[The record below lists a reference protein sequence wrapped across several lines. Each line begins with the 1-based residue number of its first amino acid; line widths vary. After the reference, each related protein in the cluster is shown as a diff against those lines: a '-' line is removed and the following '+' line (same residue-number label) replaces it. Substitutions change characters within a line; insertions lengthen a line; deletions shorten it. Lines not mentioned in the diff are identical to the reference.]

1 MIRRAIG
8 SSRSSRRITCSHP
21 ARPGS
26 HCAAGCTP
34 AALSTSS
41 SPCSHLNSTARRSK
55 RRSRA
60 MRISTSCSVS
70 RNGALRAQMVRL
82 SSAALAFVALFAT
95 AAAHAAGLPT
105 VELSIKGH
113 RLVAEVAATEAT
125 RSTGL
130 MNRFSLQ
137 PDHGMLFVF
146 RQPQPQAFW
155 MKNTYVPLSIA
166 FVDAGGRILNI
177 DDMAPQTENPHP
189 SRGLALYALEMKKGW
204 FAAHGIGVGDRVE
217 GVEKSPAARE

>member
-1 MIRRAIG
+1 
-8 SSRSSRRITCSHP
+8 
-21 ARPGS
+21 
-26 HCAAGCTP
+26 
-34 AALSTSS
+34 
-41 SPCSHLNSTARRSK
+41 
-55 RRSRA
+55 
-60 MRISTSCSVS
+60 VS
-70 RNGALRAQMVRL
+70 RNGALRAQIVRL

-146 RQPQPQAFW
+146 KEPQPQAFW

-166 FVDAGGRILNI
+166 FIDGDGLIINI
-177 DDMAPQTENPHP
+177 EDMAPLTQNTHP
-189 SRGLALYALEMKKGW
+189 SRGRALYALEMKKGW
-204 FAAHGIGVGDRVE
+204 FAERNIGPGIRIE
-217 GVEKSPAARE
+217 GLAKAARATE